1 MSIAADISFDGQE
14 EDMPDVNTVISGS
27 EIDDHDSSI
36 PIKRLENAFET
47 IAKTEP
53 NSTADGKTNSLRVF
67 LRVRPISTKLENTIS
82 IESDTS
88 IVSSAPVISNRAKY
102 TKLEERCYTFNRV
115 FAPSA
120 NQEEVFA
127 YAVEPQMDRY
137 LLSKF
142 ILHPFVLSVYT

>member
-1 MSIAADISFDGQE
+1 MSTSADISFDGQE
-14 EDMPDVNTVISGS
+14 EDMPDVNTVISGT
-27 EIDDHDSSI
+27 EYDDSDSSV

-53 NSTADGKTNSLRVF
+53 NSTADGKTSSLRVF
-67 LRVRPISTKLENTIS
+67 LRIRPISMKLENTIS

-127 YAVEPQMDRY
+127 HAVEPQMDRY
-137 LLSKF
+137 VF
-142 ILHPFVLSVYT
+142 YTRILRMYLHE